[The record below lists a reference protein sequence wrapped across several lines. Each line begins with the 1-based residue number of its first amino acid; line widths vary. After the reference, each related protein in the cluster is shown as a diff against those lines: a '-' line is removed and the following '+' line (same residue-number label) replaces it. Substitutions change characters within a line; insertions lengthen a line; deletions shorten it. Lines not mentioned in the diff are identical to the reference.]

1 MNDSLTEGAPHS
13 GVGRTAM
20 TSPSDVVPASE
31 APQFKSTP
39 RAERRHEDGPDSLH
53 REINERRARVENPE
67 LLRHL
72 RGL

>member
-1 MNDSLTEGAPHS
+1 MNDTLIEGAPRP

-31 APQFKSTP
+31 APQFKTTT
-39 RAERRHEDGPDSLH
+39 RADRPHEDGPDSHH